1 LFRTHE
7 LSLLC
12 FFLAVIA
19 APGFFDNSYNFKK
32 SDNKQQVLPTF
43 NLSYLL
49 KRPET
54 KRQAWED
61 MKMLRDKIKETIET

>member
-1 LFRTHE
+1 
-7 LSLLC
+7 
-12 FFLAVIA
+12 
-19 APGFFDNSYNFKK
+19 
-32 SDNKQQVLPTF
+32 VLPTF

-61 MKMLRDKIKETIET
+61 MKMLRDKIKETIEM